1 MFNDDDLIVRLDYIL
16 RVRTAATGPALG
28 IIAASYSY
36 CNRVAVIT
44 SFTVGMGL
52 MGAFVPSLKV
62 NPLDLSP
69 NFAGSLMAFVG
80 GIGAISGIFAPYVA
94 GVLITNVNILE

>member
-1 MFNDDDLIVRLDYIL
+1 M

-36 CNRVAVIT
+36 CSRLGVIF

-69 NFAGSLMAFVG
+69 NFAGSVMALVG
-80 GIGAISGIFAPYVA
+80 GIGAISGVFAPYVA
-94 GVLITNVNILE
+94 GILITDVSFYSFIGSKKILRISF